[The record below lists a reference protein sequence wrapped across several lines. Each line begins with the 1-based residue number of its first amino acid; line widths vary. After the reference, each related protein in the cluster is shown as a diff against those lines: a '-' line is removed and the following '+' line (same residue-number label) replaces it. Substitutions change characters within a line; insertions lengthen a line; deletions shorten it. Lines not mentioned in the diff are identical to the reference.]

1 MARELQH
8 VEFTKEMRETHTILA
23 PMMLPIHFKIIEQV
37 MNQYGYHVK
46 LLETDGRRII
56 DEGLKNVHN
65 DTCYPALLVIGQM
78 IDALKSGEY
87 DPDKTALMIT
97 QTGGGCRASNY
108 IFLLRKALKQS
119 GFGNVPV
126 ISINFA
132 KLEKNSGFSLTPSL
146 LMRLLYAVL
155 YGDLMLWLSNQC
167 KPYEKTKGD
176 TDKMIDKWVGELC
189 RQLSSMSF
197 IRTGTNYRH
206 IVEDFASIPR
216 VKANKPR
223 VGIVGE
229 IYMKYAPLGNN
240 HLEDFLISE
249 GAEPVVSGVL
259 DFLMY
264 CLKNNIIDSE
274 LYGKSRGGKGLCT
287 VALSLVQH
295 WQNKMIQAVKKYSD
309 FRAPTPFSQLVT
321 LVDGFIGMGTKMGE
335 GWLLTAE
342 MLELIHSGVNNI
354 VSAQPFGCLPN
365 HIIAKGMSR
374 KIKDKYPQA
383 NIVAVD
389 YDPSATPINQEN
401 RLKLMLAN
409 AKLSEEMANTPQQQA
424 KPLIDM
430 SETENVGKKQPVH
443 HT

>member
-1 MARELQH
+1 MARDYSP
-8 VEFTKEMRETHTILA
+8 VEFTKEMRKTHTILV

-37 MNQYGYHVK
+37 LNQYGYHVK
-46 LLETDGRRII
+46 VLETDGRRIV

-108 IFLLRKALKQS
+108 IYLLRKALKQS

-132 KLEKNSGFSLTPSL
+132 NLTGKSGFALTPSL
-146 LMRLLYAVL
+146 LTRLLYAVL

-189 RQLSSMSF
+189 RQLSSAAF
-197 IRTGTNYRH
+197 IRTGTNYRRM
-206 IVEDFASIPR
+206 VKDFASIAR
-216 VKANKPR
+216 VKARKPR
-223 VGIVGE
+223 VGVVGE

-240 HLEDFLISE
+240 HLEDFLIAE

-264 CLKNNIIDSE
+264 CLKNNVVDVD
-274 LYGKSRGGKGLCT
+274 LYGQRRGRKLVCNA
-287 VALSLVQH
+287 ALAIVQH
-295 WQNKMIQAVKKYSD
+295 WQNKMIKTVKKYSD
-309 FRAPTPFSQLVT
+309 FRAPTPFSELVS

-374 KIKDKYPQA
+374 KVKDRYPQA

-409 AKLSEEMANTPQQQA
+409 AKLAEEMAGTPKASAQPLVDLSENT
-424 KPLIDM
+424 K
-430 SETENVGKKQPVH
+430 EKQPANMA
-443 HT
+443 

>member
-1 MARELQH
+1 MARELQPAQ
-8 VEFTKEMRETHTILA
+8 FTKEMRETHTILV

-46 LLETDGRRII
+46 LLETDGRRIV

-78 IDALKSGEY
+78 IDALKSGQY

-108 IFLLRKALKQS
+108 IYLLRKALKQS
-119 GFGNVPV
+119 GYGNVPV

-132 KLEKNSGFSLTPSL
+132 NLTGKSGFSLTPSL
-146 LMRLLYAVL
+146 LVRLLYAVL

-167 KPYEKTKGD
+167 KPYERTKGD
-176 TDKMIDKWVGELC
+176 TDRMIDKWVKELC
-189 RQLSSMSF
+189 RQLSSVSF
-197 IRTGTNYRH
+197 IRTGTNYRR

-223 VGIVGE
+223 VGVVGE

-240 HLEDFLISE
+240 HLEDFLIAE

-264 CLKNNIIDSE
+264 CLKNNVVDVD
-274 LYGKSRGGKGLCT
+274 LYGNRRSRKVVCNT
-287 VALSLVQH
+287 ALALVQH
-295 WQNKMIQAVKKYSD
+295 WQNKMIRTVKKYSD
-309 FRAPTPFSQLVT
+309 FRAPTPFSELT
-321 LVDGFIGMGTKMGE
+321 RLVDGFIGMGTKMGE

-409 AKLSEEMANTPQQQA
+409 AKLSEQMANTPQQQA
-424 KPLIDM
+424 HPLVDL
-430 SETENVGKKQPVH
+430 SENDKTEDKQPAH
-443 HT
+443 RA

>member
-1 MARELQH
+1 MARDNTP
-8 VEFTKEMRETHTILA
+8 VEFTKEMRDTHTILV

-37 MNQYGYHVK
+37 LNQYGYHVK
-46 LLETDGRRII
+46 LLETSGRRIV

-78 IDALKSGEY
+78 IDALKSGNY
-87 DPDKTALMIT
+87 DPNKTALMIT

-119 GFGNVPV
+119 GFENVPV

-132 KLEKNSGFSLTPSL
+132 NLGNKSGFALTPSL
-146 LMRLLYAVL
+146 LVRLLYAVL
-155 YGDLMLWLSNQC
+155 YGDLLLWLSNQC
-167 KPYEKTKGD
+167 KPYEKNKGD
-176 TDKMIDKWVGELC
+176 TNKMIDKWVQELC
-189 RQLSSMSF
+189 RQLSSVSF
-197 IRTGTNYRH
+197 IRTGTNYRRM
-206 IVEDFASIPR
+206 VEDFASIPKEK
-216 VKANKPR
+216 VHKPR
-223 VGIVGE
+223 VGVVGE

-240 HLEDFLISE
+240 HLEDFLIAE

-264 CLKNNIIDSE
+264 CLKNNVVDVD
-274 LYGKSRGGKGLCT
+274 LYGNRRSRKLLCNT
-287 VALSLVQH
+287 ALGIVQH
-295 WQNKMIQAVKKYSD
+295 WQNKMIRAVKKYSD
-309 FRAPTPFSQLVT
+309 FRAPTPFSELVT

-409 AKLSEEMANTPQQQA
+409 AKLSEEMSDSSQTKAQ
-424 KPLIDM
+424 PLVDM
-430 SETENVGKKQPVH
+430 SDTPKDKQLVEMK
-443 HT
+443 

>member
-1 MARELQH
+1 MARDLNP
-8 VEFTKEMRETHTILA
+8 VEFTKEMKKTHTILV

-37 MNQYGYHVK
+37 LIQYGYHVK
-46 LLETDGRRII
+46 VLETDGRRIV

-108 IFLLRKALKQS
+108 IYLLRKALKQS

-132 KLEKNSGFSLTPSL
+132 NLTGKSGFALTPSL
-146 LMRLLYAVL
+146 LTRLLYAIL

-176 TDKMIDKWVGELC
+176 TDRMIDKWVKELC
-189 RQLSSMSF
+189 RQLSSVSF
-197 IRTGTNYRH
+197 IRTGTNYRRMA
-206 IVEDFASIPR
+206 EDFASIPR

-240 HLEDFLISE
+240 HLEDFLIAE

-264 CLKNNIIDSE
+264 CLKNNVVDVD
-274 LYGKSRGGKGLCT
+274 LYGQKRGRKRICNA
-287 VALSLVQH
+287 ALAIVQH
-295 WQNKMIQAVKKYSD
+295 WQNKMIKAVKRYSD
-309 FRAPTPFSQLVT
+309 FRAPTPFSELVS

-374 KIKDKYPQA
+374 KVKDKYPQA

-409 AKLSEEMANTPQQQA
+409 AKLSEEMAHTPKASAQ
-424 KPLIDM
+424 PLVDL
-430 SETENVGKKQPVH
+430 SEKNQEKQPANMA
-443 HT
+443 

>member
-1 MARELQH
+1 MARDNTP
-8 VEFTKEMRETHTILA
+8 VEFTKEMRDTHTILV

-37 MNQYGYHVK
+37 LNQYGYHVK
-46 LLETDGRRII
+46 LLETSGRRIV

-78 IDALKSGEY
+78 IDALKSGNY
-87 DPDKTALMIT
+87 DPNKTALMIT

-119 GFGNVPV
+119 GFENVPV

-132 KLEKNSGFSLTPSL
+132 NLGNKSGFALTPSL
-146 LMRLLYAVL
+146 LVRLLYAVL
-155 YGDLMLWLSNQC
+155 YGDLLLWLSNQC
-167 KPYEKTKGD
+167 KPYEKNKGD
-176 TDKMIDKWVGELC
+176 TNKMIDKWVQELC
-189 RQLSSMSF
+189 RQLSSVSF
-197 IRTGTNYRH
+197 IRTGTNYRRM
-206 IVEDFASIPR
+206 VEDFASIPKEK
-216 VKANKPR
+216 VHKPR
-223 VGIVGE
+223 VGVVGE

-240 HLEDFLISE
+240 HLEDFLIAE

-264 CLKNNIIDSE
+264 CLKNNVVDVD
-274 LYGKSRGGKGLCT
+274 LYGNRRSRKLLCNT
-287 VALSLVQH
+287 ALGIVQH
-295 WQNKMIQAVKKYSD
+295 WQNKMIRAVKKYSD
-309 FRAPTPFSQLVT
+309 FRAPTPFSELVT

-409 AKLSEEMANTPQQQA
+409 AKLSEEMSDSSQTKAQ
-424 KPLIDM
+424 PLVDM
-430 SETENVGKKQPVH
+430 SDTPKDKQLVQMK
-443 HT
+443 

>member
-1 MARELQH
+1 
-8 VEFTKEMRETHTILA
+8 
-23 PMMLPIHFKIIEQV
+23 
-37 MNQYGYHVK
+37 
-46 LLETDGRRII
+46 
-56 DEGLKNVHN
+56 
-65 DTCYPALLVIGQM
+65 
-78 IDALKSGEY
+78 
-87 DPDKTALMIT
+87 MIT

-119 GFGNVPV
+119 GFENVPV

-132 KLEKNSGFSLTPSL
+132 NLGNKSGFALTPSL
-146 LMRLLYAVL
+146 LVRLLYAVL
-155 YGDLMLWLSNQC
+155 YGDLLLWLSNQC
-167 KPYEKTKGD
+167 KPYEKNKGD
-176 TDKMIDKWVGELC
+176 TNKMIDKWVQELC
-189 RQLSSMSF
+189 RQLSSVSF
-197 IRTGTNYRH
+197 IRTGTNYRRM
-206 IVEDFASIPR
+206 VEDFASIPKEK
-216 VKANKPR
+216 VHKPR
-223 VGIVGE
+223 VGVVGE

-240 HLEDFLISE
+240 HLEDFLIAE

-264 CLKNNIIDSE
+264 CLKNNVVDVD
-274 LYGKSRGGKGLCT
+274 LYGNRRSRKLLCNT
-287 VALSLVQH
+287 ALGIVQH
-295 WQNKMIQAVKKYSD
+295 WQNKMIRAVKKYSD
-309 FRAPTPFSQLVT
+309 FRAPTPFSELVT

-409 AKLSEEMANTPQQQA
+409 AKLSEEMSDSSQTKAQ
-424 KPLIDM
+424 PLVDM
-430 SETENVGKKQPVH
+430 SDTPKDKQLVQMK
-443 HT
+443 